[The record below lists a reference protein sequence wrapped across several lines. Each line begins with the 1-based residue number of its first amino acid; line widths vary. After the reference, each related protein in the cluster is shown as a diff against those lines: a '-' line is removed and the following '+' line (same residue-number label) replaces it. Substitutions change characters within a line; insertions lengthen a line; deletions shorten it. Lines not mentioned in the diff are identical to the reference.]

1 MNKVHRYKEAA
12 YWLTLASQI
21 ATYPSMPAFGPVAS
35 AISGVVAGVTTV
47 AKSVA
52 KIKLANRTIREP
64 VRLLGTLL
72 SSILFL
78 SSCGVVY
85 TAVDVKPGLS
95 SGVHVALVELTPLSV
110 QEANSP
116 PYDPP
121 RLPPAYDLPVGA
133 EWEATVLARSVTGAS
148 LPDMKG
154 PAPYRIGA
162 GDLLSVRADQES
174 MTNNSA
180 LPVRDDG
187 IIDIPRVGQLR
198 VEGLTVEEAN
208 RALSTLLEEKRLD
221 PVLTVEV
228 EEFRARFVLIDGDVE
243 APGRVGMDTRPLTL
257 DEAIISRGG
266 RPISSVA
273 HLFRSG
279 EIYTIP
285 LSDRELSASLHLR
298 HGDRVHVSGVHDA
311 DRARFEARIA
321 LDAVDRPAVF
331 ITGEV
336 QAPRRVPLPFDRVA
350 RLADVLF
357 DEGGV
362 PLKTGDYAAIYVLRL
377 SPDPSRV
384 TAYELDARNAAHLL
398 MAMRFQLRPDDL
410 IFVAE
415 QKVTRI
421 NRILSQL
428 TPVLAT
434 TAGSGI
440 TSMQGN

>member
-1 MNKVHRYKEAA
+1 MLKPTR
-12 YWLTLASQI
+12 LLAS
-21 ATYPSMPAFGPVAS
+21 F
-35 AISGVVAGVTTV
+35 
-47 AKSVA
+47 
-52 KIKLANRTIREP
+52 
-64 VRLLGTLL
+64 L
-72 SSILFL
+72 SSIWIL
-78 SSCGVVY
+78 SGCGIVY

-110 QEANSP
+110 EEANSV

-121 RLPPAYDLPVGA
+121 RLPAAFDLRARA
-133 EWEATVLARSVTGAS
+133 EWGAAVFAASGTEAR
-148 LPDMKG
+148 LPKSTG

-162 GDLLSVRADQES
+162 GDLLSVRADQEG
-174 MTNNSA
+174 MTPASA

-187 IIDIPRVGQLR
+187 IIDLPRVGELR
-198 VEGLTVEEAN
+198 VEGLTVDEAN
-208 RALSTLLEEKRLD
+208 RALSTFLEERRLD
-221 PVLTVEV
+221 PVLTIEV

-243 APGRVGMDTRPLTL
+243 APGRVGLDTRPLTL

-266 RPISSVA
+266 RPTSSVA

-279 EIYTIP
+279 EVYTIP

-311 DRARFEARIA
+311 DRAQFEARIA

-336 QAPRRVPLPFDRVA
+336 QSPRRVPLPFDRVA

-362 PLKTGDYAAIYVLRL
+362 PLRTGDYAAIYVLRL

-421 NRILSQL
+421 NRLLSQL